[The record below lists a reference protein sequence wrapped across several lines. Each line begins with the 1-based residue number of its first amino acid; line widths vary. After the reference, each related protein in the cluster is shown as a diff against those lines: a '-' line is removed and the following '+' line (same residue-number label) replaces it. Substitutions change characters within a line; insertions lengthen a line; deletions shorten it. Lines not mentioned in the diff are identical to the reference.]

1 MKRTILLIGF
11 LLSLVTQPYAQS
23 NHKIEPLYKFMQ
35 ANADTTI
42 AIEQVSNWITVAPN
56 VYLLSKKGDTLNCY
70 TYRDLA
76 YSRSNSVL
84 IPTHIRQSMYK
95 VHKHKILTEPVD
107 VNEFFSVCAIKQE
120 TLQDLWKQIHRLR
133 PWTLSDDKVD
143 GEGCGVN
150 GRKSPVIY
158 DGGGLNLYLITG
170 NEIKQLYFYA
180 PAFYQKYCKWRR
192 GREAVLKIEG
202 LFREYVQ

>member
-1 MKRTILLIGF
+1 MKTTILLMGF
-11 LLSLVTQPYAQS
+11 LLLLVTQSYTQS

-42 AIEQVSNWITVAPN
+42 VIEQVSNWTSVAPD

-76 YSRSNSVL
+76 YSRNRSFP
-84 IPTHIRQSMYK
+84 IPAHIRQSMVK
-95 VHKHKILTEPVD
+95 VYRHKILTEPVD

-120 TLQDLWKQIHRLR
+120 TLKDLWKEIHRLK

-143 GEGCGVN
+143 GEGCSLDK
-150 GRKSPVIY
+150 GRSPVIY
-158 DGGGLNLYLITG
+158 DGGGLNLYLITSNG
-170 NEIKQLYFYA
+170 IKQLYFYA
-180 PAFYQKYCKWRR
+180 PAFYQKYCKGRK